1 MPDIDSLSLNITAS
15 SNVAVTAIN
24 NIIKSLGN
32 LNSALSN
39 YSAESK
45 YVSGLNNLIGGFNGL
60 SSSINSIDINKIK
73 TLSDALGTLATKG
86 ERLAK
91 LNFVQSF
98 GEMGNGMARLNSDAK
113 KTANEIV
120 EMFDI
125 PRRNRGAFQDAF
137 KELYHAK
144 SDDAFTTAAAHIREM
159 VREAQRSKSELSD
172 TYKKIR
178 EYLSGSKLY
187 LPQEVMSTWGDSA
200 KSNRGIVGIG
210 NTTTNIQEA
219 NLFLEDLASELNK
232 VYGVSIDVE
241 HGIMGMANSLVEF
254 LSDEKYVQTVHADL
268 SDLGQLFDNL
278 RTKIIGSSD
287 AFLMFQRSAESA
299 DDEFATIDENGK
311 VVYVKEQV
319 EQTTAAMNNLASST
333 QVVKEELN
341 SQALTNPFEGL
352 ITGIESLNGL
362 EIPADKF
369 AGVTTLAKAFSDF
382 GKGDAANAIEVIPQI
397 GRAFADMARE
407 LDNAPAISDN
417 LVRLAESLT
426 HFTRTS
432 TTATSASSNLAYSIG
447 TVLFRSLKVIP
458 VTLNGIYAALQ
469 KDIASL
475 KNFAN
480 RVWGLV
486 TALGRLI
493 QTNTR
498 TRLSFTSLA
507 AVFGTLYAN
516 FFLLIRAARLLGKAI
531 DYSSSMTE
539 AQNVVSVTFGKQAD
553 ALDDFAKTAI
563 KDFGLA
569 RLSAVQFASRFQAM
583 GKTMGITS
591 EQIVKANDFI
601 AEKVQGNSRAY
612 KDLGDSVADMSI
624 NLTKLT
630 ADMASLYNQ
639 DYDSVA
645 DDMAAIYT
653 GMTRPLRKYGL
664 DLTQATLK
672 EWAMS
677 QGLDSNIEKMTQ
689 AQKTL
694 LRYQYVMAHTA
705 GAMGDFAKTADTW
718 ANSIRTVKQY
728 LQELARVIGEG
739 LINTFKPALIAFRNF
754 LENFIGLAQSAL
766 NAVGKL
772 LGWTKIDF
780 GGASLVEDMEDY
792 ADAIDDA
799 TGAAKKLKGQLR
811 GIDELNNLT
820 TNQGGGGGGGV
831 ASALG
836 LDGLDNWQ
844 ELADSTEKYESVI
857 DSWYDL
863 GKAISAK
870 FTEGMLSIDWG
881 KIYLDFMK
889 FGNHLAELLNGLIQ
903 PGSFRI
909 AGETVA
915 NGLNAI
921 GLAFNRFLAKF
932 NFQNAGVSIANF
944 INGLFKNWNPDTW
957 IENIR
962 FALGGIIDAI
972 DGFFN
977 GMEGEFNHIDGL
989 DIESIHEKIKGFIT
1003 GTVEAIKTELAR
1015 IEWKNV
1021 FEVFSTIGTNIADL
1035 LNSVITP
1042 ENFKTVGETL
1052 ARVLNA
1058 VFISLKDFGAEFDFK
1073 ELGASL
1079 AAGINGLFEKWR
1091 PQDWADVLNN
1101 FVNGFFD
1108 VLNGLFMGDG
1118 EGNKG
1123 LNVGQIGLK
1132 IAAFIGSL
1140 DPKVIQIA
1148 LGAVMFKAITTLVPI
1163 IFSGLSVLFSAITPL
1178 LPTLFR
1184 TVLWPALSSF
1194 WTGTVVPSLSTLFT
1208 GGAIKTAVTTFFTS
1222 LGTSF
1227 VEGFKLLFTEII
1239 PTAFTTFAKMIPG
1252 IISSILAL
1260 IGGYFIGN
1268 GLGETIALLL
1278 GDYDMAQKYEDMS
1291 LLSLLGIDM
1300 DLWEESWMETFDEFF
1315 GNITDFWGREV
1326 PEFFANLFETVKF
1339 VWEESVEE
1347 FFDWLSLDKIIL
1359 LGYDIV
1365 DGLTEG
1371 IIDESGKID
1380 LKQLFENISNAIKKL
1395 FGIHS
1400 PATEMMP
1407 IGEFIVLGIIE
1418 GFNLVDFFGKMN
1430 EWFETNVL
1438 PWFTLET
1445 WLGIFENI
1453 QKALKEIWDATV
1465 GVWDQDLQSF
1475 FEQKV
1480 KPLFTME
1487 TWLGY
1492 LSGIKDAFERVWSDS
1507 LSFAKGFFN
1516 SMADFVEKFINGVID
1531 GFGALIAAK
1540 NLLSDTPI
1548 NFNIGKITI
1557 PRFANGGFP
1566 AVGSL
1571 FIAGEAGSEMVG
1583 SINGRTGVASHGE
1596 ITGISDAIRSTSSAE
1611 IELLREQN
1619 VLLQGILEKEF
1630 GITNDSLFKS
1640 VRTSAREYTRR
1651 TGNPAW

>member
-15 SNVAVTAIN
+15 SNQAVTAIN
-24 NIIKSLGN
+24 NIITALGK

-60 SSSINSIDINKIK
+60 SSSINSIDIQKIKSLNTVLTTLAKNGETLSKLNYVSSFTELGSEAQKVSSEIKAKVNEIAKAFHIPKEEIK
-73 TLSDALGTLATKG
+73 TLTAHFRELYSATDNRSYDAAYGKIEELVKKYAKVEGATKAVK
-86 ERLAK
+86 EE
-91 LNFVQSF
+91 Q
-98 GEMGNGMARLNSDAK
+98 K
-113 KTANEIV
+113 K
-120 EMFDI
+120 F
-125 PRRNRGAFQDAF
+125 
-137 KELYHAK
+137 
-144 SDDAFTTAAAHIREM
+144 RE
-159 VREAQRSKSELSD
+159 ELSKTQISID
-172 TYKKIR
+172 KGTM
-178 EYLSGSKLY
+178 
-187 LPQEVMSTWGDSA
+187 QDWGDSS
-200 KSNRGIVGIG
+200 KSNRGVYGIR
-210 NTTTNIQEA
+210 NTTTGEGGESIIEAAHEMDIYAESTREADEKLRELAKDSSKALAIQEA
-219 NLFLEDLASELNK
+219 THGLSAAMEGLREKIL
-232 VYGVSIDVE
+232 GVVQAKKALDADE
-241 HGIMGMANSLVEF
+241 EF
-254 LSDEKYVQTVHADL
+254 MTDDPSFD
-268 SDLGQLFDNL
+268 LFD
-278 RTKIIGSSD
+278 TKVKETTASITKLD
-287 AFLMFQRSAESA
+287 AAMDNMQAESR
-299 DDEFATIDENGK
+299 EPIG
-311 VVYVKEQV
+311 
-319 EQTTAAMNNLASST
+319 
-333 QVVKEELN
+333 
-341 SQALTNPFEGL
+341 NPFEGL
-352 ITGIESLNGL
+352 IIGLEELNGY
-362 EIPADKF
+362 EIPAEKYE
-369 AGVTTLAKAFSDF
+369 GVATLAKAFKDF

-397 GRAFADMARE
+397 GKAFAEMARE
-407 LDNAPAISDN
+407 LNNAPAISDN
-417 LVRLAESLT
+417 LVRLAESLS
-426 HFTRTS
+426 HFSKSSVTA
-432 TTATSASSNLAYSIG
+432 TTASANLAYSIG
-447 TVLFRSLKVIP
+447 TALFRSLKVIP

-601 AEKVQGNSRAY
+601 AEKVKGNSRAY

-754 LENFIGLAQSAL
+754 LENFISLAQSAL

-836 LDGLDNWQ
+836 LDGLEDWQ
-844 ELADSTEKYESVI
+844 ELAESTEKYESVI
-857 DSWYDL
+857 DSWYEL
-863 GKAISAK
+863 GKAISTK

-962 FALGGIIDAI
+962 LALGGIIDAI

-989 DIESIHEKIKGFIT
+989 DIESIHEKIKTFIT
-1003 GTVEAIKTELAR
+1003 GTVEAIKTDLAK
-1015 IEWKNV
+1015 IDWKNV

-1058 VFISLKDFGAEFDFK
+1058 VFISLKDFGAKFDFK
-1073 ELGASL
+1073 ELGTSIAAS
-1079 AAGINGLFEKWR
+1079 INGLFEKWR
-1091 PQDWADVLNN
+1091 PQDWAETLNT

-1118 EGNKG
+1118 EGGKG
-1123 LNVGQIGLK
+1123 LDIAMIGTK
-1132 IAAFIGSL
+1132 IAYFFTQL
-1140 DPKVIQIA
+1140 DPKIIAAGIGGVIIKAVTTLAPIVFSA
-1148 LGAVMFKAITTLVPI
+1148 LG
-1163 IFSGLSVLFSAITPL
+1163 
-1178 LPTLFR
+1178 TLFHALSPIFPKLFKIIWPHI
-1184 TVLWPALSSF
+1184 TNLWTTSIWPALQLL
-1194 WTGTVVPSLSTLFT
+1194 WTGTIYPEIEGALLGLASQGGLLS
-1208 GGAIKTAVTTFFTS
+1208 I
-1222 LGTSF
+1222 LGTIAT
-1227 VEGFKLLFTEII
+1227 KII
-1239 PTAFTTFAKMIPG
+1239 GGIFAA
-1252 IISSILAL
+1252 IS
-1260 IGGYFIGN
+1260 GYFIGN
-1268 GLGETIALLL
+1268 GLGESIALIF
-1278 GDYDMAQKYEDMS
+1278 GDYDAAEEYEDAS

-1315 GNITDFWGREV
+1315 GNIAEFWGEDVAGFFEGIGKDFSENAGPIFEEMGNEFDEFWTGVFDDIKLDKVILWFEDLPGTVSETFTNVKSTMTDWWNNEVKPKFSKETWEETVAPIKETITTVWQDTVDFWTGAV
-1326 PEFFANLFETVKF
+1326 PE
-1339 VWEESVEE
+1339 W
-1347 FFDWLSLDKIIL
+1347 W
-1359 LGYDIV
+1359 
-1365 DGLTEG
+1365 
-1371 IIDESGKID
+1371 DEHV
-1380 LKQLFENISNAIKKL
+1380 A
-1395 FGIHS
+1395 
-1400 PATEMMP
+1400 
-1407 IGEFIVLGIIE
+1407 
-1418 GFNLVDFFGKMN
+1418 
-1430 EWFETNVL
+1430 
-1438 PWFTLET
+1438 PWFTKEKWDGIVQNIKDSITEIWNNTVSWWKENVQTWWDNNVAPWFTKDT
-1445 WLGIFENI
+1445 WLGVLDGILQAFTSV
-1453 QKALKEIWDATV
+1453 WGDA
-1465 GVWDQDLQSF
+1465 
-1475 FEQKV
+1475 E
-1480 KPLFTME
+1480 
-1487 TWLGY
+1487 
-1492 LSGIKDAFERVWSDS
+1492 
-1507 LSFAKGFFN
+1507 SFAKGFFN
-1516 SMADFVEKFINGVID
+1516 NVAQFAEDFINGIID
-1531 GFGALIAAK
+1531 GFKALAGAKSLFT
-1540 NLLSDTPI
+1540 DTPI
-1548 NFNIGKITI
+1548 AFNVEHVKL
-1557 PRFANGGFP
+1557 PRFANGGYP

-1583 SINGRTGVASHGE
+1583 NINGRTGVASHGE
-1596 ITGISDAIRSTSSAE
+1596 ITGISDTIRSTASAE

-1630 GITNDSLFKS
+1630 GISNDSLFKS

>member
-15 SNVAVTAIN
+15 SNQAVKAIN
-24 NIIKSLGN
+24 NIITALGE

-60 SSSINSIDINKIK
+60 SSSINSIDIQKIK
-73 TLSDALGTLATKG
+73 SLSDALGTLAAKG

-144 SDDAFTTAAAHIREM
+144 NDDAFTAASGHIREM

-178 EYLSGSKLY
+178 EYLRGSKLY

-200 KSNRGIVGIG
+200 KSNRGVIGIG

-254 LSDEKYVQTVHADL
+254 LSDEKYVQKVHVDL

-278 RTKIIGSSD
+278 RAKIIGSSD

-369 AGVTTLAKAFSDF
+369 LGVTTLADAFTKF

-397 GRAFADMARE
+397 GKAFADMARE
-407 LDNAPAISDN
+407 LSNAPAISDN
-417 LVRLAESLT
+417 LVRMAESLT
-426 HFTRTS
+426 HFSRTS
-432 TTATSASSNLAYSIG
+432 NTTTVSTNNLAYSIV

-601 AEKVQGNSRAY
+601 AEKVKGNSRAY
-612 KDLGDSVADMSI
+612 KDLGTSVAEMSV

-639 DYDSVA
+639 DYNDVA

-754 LENFIGLAQSAL
+754 LQNFISLAQSAL

-772 LGWTKIDF
+772 LGWTKVDF
-780 GGASLVEDMEDY
+780 GGATLVEDMEEY

-844 ELADSTEKYESVI
+844 ELAESTEKYESVI
-857 DSWYDL
+857 DSWYEL
-863 GKAISAK
+863 GLSISRK

-881 KIYLDFMK
+881 KIYLNFMK

-921 GLAFNRFLAKF
+921 GYAFNRFFAKF
-932 NFQNAGVSIANF
+932 DFKNNGVSIANF
-944 INGLFKNWNPDTW
+944 INGLFKNWDPDVW

-962 FALGGIIDAI
+962 LALGGIIDTI

-989 DIESIHEKIKGFIT
+989 DIESIHEKIKTFIT
-1003 GTVEAIKTELAR
+1003 GTVEAIKTDLAK
-1015 IEWKNV
+1015 IDWKNV

-1058 VFISLKDFGAEFDFK
+1058 VFISLKDFGAEFNFI

-1101 FVNGFFD
+1101 FVNGFFE
-1108 VLNGLFMGDG
+1108 VLNGLFMGDE

-1148 LGAVMFKAITTLVPI
+1148 FGAVMFKAITTILPI
-1163 IFSGLSVLFSAITPL
+1163 LGAALKTLFTAFAPLFPKLFS
-1178 LPTLFR
+1178 
-1184 TVLWPALSSF
+1184 TVLWPALQTF
-1194 WTGTVVPSLSTLFT
+1194 WTGTILPE
-1208 GGAIKTAVTTFFTS
+1208 I
-1222 LGTSF
+1222 
-1227 VEGFKLLFTEII
+1227 EG
-1239 PTAFTTFAKMIPG
+1239 
-1252 IISSILAL
+1252 AL
-1260 IGGYFIGN
+1260 IGLASKGGLIKIVTTALTNLGKGILTVVKTVFAKVIPGAFVAILTLFGSYSLGNMISQIGSYLS
-1268 GLGETIALLL
+1268 GDFVESDIA
-1278 GDYDMAQKYEDMS
+1278 AEMS
-1291 LLSLLGIDM
+1291 LPAILLKMLGFEWNGELWDETWNEAFDNIRNFFLGVKE
-1300 DLWEESWMETFDEFF
+1300 DLKNVPAILEGFGKEWDEFWEGIFDDF
-1315 GNITDFWGREV
+1315 G
-1326 PEFFANLFETVKF
+1326 
-1339 VWEESVEE
+1339 
-1347 FFDWLSLDKIIL
+1347 LDKFIL
-1359 LGYDIV
+1359 LAEDIV
-1365 DGLTEG
+1365 AGIKEG
-1371 IIDESGKID
+1371 FVNASGKID
-1380 LKQLFENISNAIKKL
+1380 LKLVFDNIVNAFKNI

-1400 PATEMMP
+1400 PAKEMEP
-1407 IGEFIVLGIIE
+1407 IGEFIILGILD

-1438 PWFTLET
+1438 PWFTLEK

-1465 GVWDQDLQSF
+1465 GVWDQDLANF
-1475 FEQKV
+1475 FDQKV

-1492 LSGIKDAFERVWSDS
+1492 LSGIKEAFESVWNDS

-1540 NLLSDTPI
+1540 NLLSDSPI

-1557 PRFANGGFP
+1557 PRFVNGGYP

-1583 SINGRTGVASHGE
+1583 NINGRTGVASHGE
-1596 ITGISDAIRSTSSAE
+1596 ITGISDTIRSTASAE

-1630 GITNDSLFKS
+1630 GISNDSLFKS